1 MLMSKNKAVSL
12 DNVCTLV
19 TISTTENDYGE
30 TAQTET
36 STDVFCAEISIHSA
50 RKDSARVQGIRLA
63 KCVVVNSDEY
73 NNELYVKYGDILYT
87 VYDIYLRVD
96 GYTEIVLR
104 ERAGDNV

>member
-1 MLMSKNKAVSL
+1 MISTKNSL
-12 DNVCTLV
+12 SFMNVCSLV

-36 STDVFCAEISIHSA
+36 LTDVFCAEISIHSA